1 MGNPQLDSKVDCFAS
16 GQTQDK
22 PPPRAAVT
30 GIIVICIWLLT
41 NYPRYGLI
49 VGNKFIFGS
58 HTLLGGPKVS
68 LRCQTCR

>member
-41 NYPRYGLI
+41 IRDMA
-49 VGNKFIFGS
+49 
-58 HTLLGGPKVS
+58 S
-68 LRCQTCR
+68 LWEINSFSAPTHNWEALKLA